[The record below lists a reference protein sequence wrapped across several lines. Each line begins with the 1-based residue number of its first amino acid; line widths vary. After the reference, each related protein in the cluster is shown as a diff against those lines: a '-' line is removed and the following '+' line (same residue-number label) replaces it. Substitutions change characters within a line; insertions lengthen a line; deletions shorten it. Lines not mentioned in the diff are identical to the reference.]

1 MARIL
6 RTSSVLALSAAGCL
20 ATVGGGA
27 VAAARPHA
35 VVPLVREAKVA
46 HVGTVLVDRA
56 GHTLYHFTADS
67 ANKVACTGACAHL
80 WPPLVLPKAMR
91 APTAAAGLRGFST
104 IKDPNGLRQVTYRG
118 HPLYTYS
125 GDTKAGEARGQGLLG
140 KWFAVTPKLAAL
152 SAHATT
158 TASKSSSGGSSGGG
172 SGW

>member
-6 RTSSVLALSAAGCL
+6 RTSSLVALSATGCL
-20 ATVGGGA
+20 AAAGGGA

-35 VVPLVREAKVA
+35 VPPLVREARVP

-56 GHTLYHFTADS
+56 GHTLYRFSADR
-67 ANKVACTGACAHL
+67 ATKVACTATCAHL

-91 APTAAAGLRGFST
+91 APTAAAGLRGLST
-104 IKDPNGLRQVTYRG
+104 IKDPDGQRQVTYRG

-125 GDTKAGEARGQGLLG
+125 GDKKAGEATGQGLLG
-140 KWFAVTPKLAAL
+140 KWFAVTPTVAAL
-152 SAHATT
+152 GTHATT
-158 TASKSSSGGSSGGG
+158 TASKSSGGG